1 ILYELIT
8 GKSPFLADTM
18 PELIVKVLSE
28 TPAPLSSKRPDAPD
42 ALGLAL
48 MKCLEKDR
56 NRRYESVGEL
66 AFALVPFAPRRSR
79 TSMERI
85 SGVLRGAGLSASA
98 LVVPPSSDPRD
109 AQSGTQ
115 ASFGRTQPQ
124 TSGAARTA
132 VFVGAACLALGA
144 AGAAWLR
151 RPSQEPKP
159 LPVESS
165 APAISTVSAIEPPS
179 LVVASAGATTAPI
192 ASNVDAPSVAPARL
206 PAADAL
212 ARPTQGPQKRGAL
225 GAKSTANP
233 PSTPSKPAQA
243 APTPVAAAQPSPPA
257 PKKSNAFDDRK

>member
-1 ILYELIT
+1 
-8 GKSPFLADTM
+8 
-18 PELIVKVLSE
+18 
-28 TPAPLSSKRPDAPD
+28 
-42 ALGLAL
+42 
-48 MKCLEKDR
+48 
-56 NRRYESVGEL
+56 
-66 AFALVPFAPRRSR
+66 
-79 TSMERI
+79 MERI